1 MQFASR
7 VFIALQRALWL
18 VVVAGS
24 TLHLHAQDPT
34 KQDPAKGSSRAP
46 VQDEFNSMDDEQP
59 KRSIRETMALRI
71 ENTRQYYLQAL
82 GLIEKRDTARAAL
95 SFESAIS
102 ELSLLNSMNGV
113 ERYDEYTSMLQSLC
127 DDYERYIR
135 PALRRTSDDALF
147 ALRRKIATRS
157 QQKSSRATFVPLT
170 KSPSKKSKSKPMPAT
185 VVPLASNEYVTRC
198 IDFLVSEK
206 GHKYFARWIDRTSQW
221 FPLLKS
227 IARQERVPE
236 ELVHIAM
243 VESGLDPR
251 SAGHNGR
258 GVGLWHCSKETAERY
273 NLRITPWIDE
283 RRDPVASSHAS
294 LRYLRDLHLELQDW
308 LLAIAAYNAG
318 ADAVKNAL
326 AKSGTGT
333 TDFWA
338 IRKELPRETRE
349 YVPMVIAAITIALRY
364 EDYGFGDWEMAFEPP
379 VNTDTVTIDRPL
391 YLNVVARCSGISTDS
406 LVKINPQLLSFTT
419 PPDES
424 FVLRI
429 PLGTR
434 KTFLENLDDTP
445 EEEQLPWVLRTVE
458 KNETLAMIAA
468 ESSTL
473 VSDICALNGFD
484 DASVRLRPGQ
494 VLRIPK
500 EQRKKNRFASFG
512 NDQGMPGNT
521 FLGTSSA
528 SNAGT
533 ATVDSAVQTPRTY
546 TPVEQYRR
554 RYSRASALRHTVR
567 KGETIAAIANRYGTT
582 VYALLKANRMRS
594 GSALRRGQ
602 RLRIPAQ
609 QQEPAISANAPSSE
623 TIEPRGPAP
632 LAYTVAK
639 GDSLAGICTRFS
651 VSEQRLRAWNPDF
664 TEVEPEAGRIL
675 TIYSQQSGRVKNS
688 RVNLQGETASGSK
701 THTVRKGETLSVI
714 ARKYG
719 IPLKKLQA
727 LNGGSDRIVIG
738 RKVRLR

>member
-1 MQFASR
+1 MKQFGSR
-7 VFIALQRALWL
+7 VSVALQRALWL

-24 TLHLHAQDPT
+24 AMQVHAQDAV
-34 KQDPAKGSSRAP
+34 KQDPSKIPSRPP
-46 VQDEFNSMDDEQP
+46 VQDEFNSMDEEQP

-135 PALRRTSDDALF
+135 PSLRRTSDDALF

-170 KSPSKKSKSKPMPAT
+170 KSPSKKSKSKPMPVTA
-185 VVPLASNEYVTRC
+185 VPLTANEYVTRC
-198 IDFLVSEK
+198 VDFLVSEK

-236 ELVHIAM
+236 ELAHISM

-251 SAGHNGR
+251 SSGHNGR

-294 LRYLRDLHLELQDW
+294 LRYLRDLHVELQDW
-308 LLAIAAYNAG
+308 LLAIAAYNTG
-318 ADAVKNAL
+318 AEVVKNAI
-326 AKSGTGT
+326 AKSGASNP
-333 TDFWA
+333 DFWA
-338 IRKELPRETRE
+338 IRKDLPRETRE
-349 YVPMVIAAITIALRY
+349 YVPMVIAAMTITMRY
-364 EDYGFGDWEMAFEPP
+364 EDYGFGDWEMTFEPP
-379 VNTDTVTIDRPL
+379 VNTDTVTIDRPI
-391 YLNVVARCSGISTDS
+391 YLNVIARCSGITTDS

-424 FVLRI
+424 FILRI

-434 KTFLENLDDTP
+434 KTFLENLEDVPQD
-445 EEEQLPWVLRTVE
+445 EQLPWVLRTVE

-512 NDQGMPGNT
+512 IDQGIPGSAM
-521 FLGTSSA
+521 GAASSS
-528 SNAGT
+528 SNDGIATDTT
-533 ATVDSAVQTPRTY
+533 APAPRTY

-554 RYSRASALRHTVR
+554 RNSRASTLRHTVR
-567 KGETIAAIANRYGTT
+567 KGETIATIANTYGTT

-594 GSALRRGQ
+594 GSALRRGL

-609 QQEPAISANAPSSE
+609 QQEPAITRTTAPSES
-623 TIEPRGPAP
+623 IEPRGPAP

-639 GDSLAGICTRFS
+639 GDSLAGICTRFG

-664 TEVEPEAGRIL
+664 TEAEPEAGRVL
-675 TIYSQQSGRVKNS
+675 TIYSQQSGRAKNS
-688 RVNLQGETASGSK
+688 RMNTQRETASGSK
-701 THTVRKGETLSVI
+701 THTVRKGETMSVI